1 MTDDIKQTTTTDK
14 QLIFAALCG
23 NNSAFGII
31 VERYWNMAIALA
43 LTKIADPV
51 EAEDI
56 AQESF
61 LIAYSQLHKLRDPSR
76 FAGWLSKIVSQQCIN
91 SARKNNRHKK
101 ILSGKAASLEDNEMK
116 FACASNPGLSQSQA
130 TSIRQAVLKLPE
142 KFRNLII
149 MRFVAGL
156 TAVQIAEQLGKRPG
170 TVRVWLHRACNIL
183 RRDLAPL
190 FEEVTK

>member
-1 MTDDIKQTTTTDK
+1 MTDDIKQTTTTEK
-14 QLIFAALCG
+14 QLIFATLCG

-31 VERYWNMAIALA
+31 VEKYWNMVIALA

-61 LIAYSQLHKLRDPSR
+61 LIAYSHLHKLRDPSR

-91 SARKNNRHKK
+91 SARKNNRRKK
-101 ILSGKAASLEDNEMK
+101 ILSNKAALLEDIEMK
-116 FACASNPGLSQSQA
+116 FACTSNPGLSQSQA
-130 TSIRQAVLKLPE
+130 NSIRQAVLKLPE

-170 TVRVWLHRACNIL
+170 TVRVWLHRACNTL